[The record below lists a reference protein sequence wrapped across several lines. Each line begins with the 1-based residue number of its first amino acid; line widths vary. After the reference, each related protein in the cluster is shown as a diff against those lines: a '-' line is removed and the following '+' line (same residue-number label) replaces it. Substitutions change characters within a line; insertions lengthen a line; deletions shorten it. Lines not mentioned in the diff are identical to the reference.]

1 MHFKPTDFRKGLT
14 GRRVL
19 KHDAVPSIFQWSAP
33 SPKRKSPRKWSQ
45 LPSSSAEMPSFSS
58 VSEADSDTSAPDE
71 IDNLRAHIAKLE
83 QQVNSL
89 ELENKQLLKNVDELL
104 ESQFGIARFKE
115 SDSDINFYT
124 GFPNFQTLLACY
136 NFLNPGENGSN
147 IVYVNSAKE
156 DLEFSSSINADG
168 FLGNKPGPRR
178 KLSTLDEFFL
188 VLARMRLGLFELDLA
203 HRFRIHVSTVNRIC
217 ISWINFLYLKF
228 GFLNIWPN
236 REAIDKAMPQ
246 SFRDK
251 YPKTR
256 IIIDGTEIKC
266 QTPSSLVLHSETY
279 SSYKNH
285 TTFKSLIGIT
295 PSGHITFISQLYAGS
310 ISDRELTVRS
320 GLLNLPFD
328 QGDVVMAD
336 KGFTISDLLE
346 PIGVGLNIPP
356 FLGLRSQQTPSE
368 VIATQEI
375 ASERIHVE
383 RAINKVKNFHIFN
396 QVIPLSLAGSL
407 NQMWTVCAMLTNMQ
421 NPIIT

>member
-1 MHFKPTDFRKGLT
+1 
-14 GRRVL
+14 
-19 KHDAVPSIFQWSAP
+19 
-33 SPKRKSPRKWSQ
+33 
-45 LPSSSAEMPSFSS
+45 MPSFSS

-71 IDNLRAHIAKLE
+71 IDNLRAHIGKLE

-217 ISWINFLYLKF
+217 ISWINFL
-228 GFLNIWPN
+228 
-236 REAIDKAMPQ
+236 
-246 SFRDK
+246 
-251 YPKTR
+251 
-256 IIIDGTEIKC
+256 
-266 QTPSSLVLHSETY
+266 
-279 SSYKNH
+279 
-285 TTFKSLIGIT
+285 
-295 PSGHITFISQLYAGS
+295 
-310 ISDRELTVRS
+310 
-320 GLLNLPFD
+320 
-328 QGDVVMAD
+328 
-336 KGFTISDLLE
+336 
-346 PIGVGLNIPP
+346 
-356 FLGLRSQQTPSE
+356 
-368 VIATQEI
+368 
-375 ASERIHVE
+375 
-383 RAINKVKNFHIFN
+383 
-396 QVIPLSLAGSL
+396 
-407 NQMWTVCAMLTNMQ
+407 
-421 NPIIT
+421 